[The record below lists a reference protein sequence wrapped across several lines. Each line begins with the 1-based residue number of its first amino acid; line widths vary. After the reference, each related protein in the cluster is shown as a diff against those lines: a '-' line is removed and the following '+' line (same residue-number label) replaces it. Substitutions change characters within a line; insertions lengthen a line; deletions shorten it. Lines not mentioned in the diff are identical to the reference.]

1 MNKQNIN
8 IPPLSV
14 REKVLDM
21 YYNDLKSMDHIDAL
35 VNYRN
40 RMQVVYKKY
49 NPWMVIRYSKR
60 EYFFPKEDYYYED

>member
-8 IPPLSV
+8 IPPLPV
-14 REKVLDM
+14 REKVLNM

-60 EYFFPKEDYYYED
+60 EYFFPKEDYYFED